1 MLLVVDDFLPVE
13 MVGMLKTLCELH
25 HALKQNADAD
35 ALFSRYRADGSSHSS
50 LHSEESK
57 SLLEGYLNNYIREV
71 CSPSFVNL
79 TFDKRSAN
87 PLNPGHS
94 QYFYEW
100 WCNTNNHLDWH
111 IDKDEVGYR
120 ENGRYALPLL
130 STVFYP
136 HVSCAGGELLVADN
150 PPMQAGQT
158 GPPPRFRSVIS
169 IPPAVNRL
177 VVFSPGILHRI
188 NQLEGERYSIA
199 VNIWQSEPLTT
210 QESAPPA

>member
-1 MLLVVDDFLPVE
+1 MLHIVDNWLPT
-13 MVGMLKTLCELH
+13 TLLQSLRDLCDSH
-25 HALKQNADAD
+25 GVLKQNLDSD
-35 ALFSRYRADGSSHSS
+35 ALFSWRPDSG
-50 LHSEESK
+50 K
-57 SLLEGYLNNYIREV
+57 
-71 CSPSFVNL
+71 P
-79 TFDKRSAN
+79 RSAHSPEQQAVMETYLHQHLR
-87 PLNPGHS
+87 PLISHWCPQATGV
-94 QYFYEW
+94 EW

-111 IDKDEVGYR
+111 IDKDEVSYR
-120 ENGRYALPLL
+120 ENGRYSLPLL

-150 PPMQAGQT
+150 PPIQESQT

-210 QESAPPA
+210 KDSAPLA